1 MAEETKNTPQKSKR
15 ELFIERLKAKYPKDN
30 FDDEEVFYGRIGKDY
45 DDAENKL
52 AEYKKHEDGLLS
64 MFAADPRSAAYLN
77 SWRNGADPAV
87 ELIRLFGDE
96 VLEALNDPD
105 KQEEIAEA
113 RKEYL
118 DKVSKSE
125 ELENE
130 YNQNLEASLET
141 LAAFQEENGLSDDEL
156 DNVAEFIMTIITD
169 GINGKI
175 SRETMDL
182 ALKAINHD
190 SDIAAASHEA
200 EVRGKNTKITEKL
213 RKEGDGTAVMDGQNG
228 SPEEP
233 KRRNSI
239 IDLARMAK

>member
-15 ELFIERLKAKYPKDN
+15 ELFIERLKAKYPEDN
-30 FDDEEVFYGRIGKDY
+30 FDDEEVFYGRIGEDY
-45 DDAENKL
+45 DDAESKL
-52 AEYKKHEDGLLS
+52 AEYKKHEDGLSS

-118 DKVSKSE
+118 DKVSKSK

-200 EVRGKNTKITEKL
+200 EVRGKNAKITEKL

-228 SPEEP
+228 SPERP

-239 IDLARMAK
+239 FSIASMAK